1 MAVVVDIKEVTKKFA
16 DNTVLDGVTVELRDE
31 VTAILGPSG
40 SGKSTLLRCVNG
52 LEKIQRGDILVDGIS
67 VKNRYNLKKIR
78 TVCGMVFQQFNL
90 FPNLDVLQNIT
101 LSPIKILGR
110 SRAESE
116 ERAYAL
122 LEKVGLGEKARHYP
136 AQLSGGQ
143 QQRVAIA
150 RALAMTPKI
159 LLLDEVTSALDPEMT
174 ADVLAILERLAG
186 EGTTMI
192 TVTHEISFARRAA
205 NRILF
210 IDGGRIAA
218 DMPTEKFFSVDDA
231 RIQKFLQ
238 HVE

>member
-1 MAVVVDIKEVTKKFA
+1 MAVIDIKGVTKKFA
-16 DNTVLDGVTVELRDE
+16 DNTVLDNITIGLHDE
-31 VTAILGPSG
+31 VTAVLGPSG
-40 SGKSTLLRCVNG
+40 SGKSTLLRCING
-52 LEKIQRGDILVDGIS
+52 LEKIQQGDILVDGVS
-67 VKNRYNLKKIR
+67 VKQRANLKKIR
-78 TVCGMVFQQFNL
+78 RFCGMVFQQFNL

-110 SRAESE
+110 GRAESE
-116 ERAYAL
+116 EHAHAL
-122 LEKVGLGEKARHYP
+122 LEKVGLKEKARHYP
-136 AQLSGGQ
+136 TQLSGGQ

-174 ADVLAILERLAG
+174 GDVLLILERLAS

-192 TVTHEISFARRAA
+192 MVTHEISFARRAA
-205 NRILF
+205 NRVLF
-210 IDGGRIAA
+210 IDKGHIAA
-218 DMPTEKFFSVDDA
+218 DMPTDQFFEIGDG